1 MKKNKVKNEFLNQL
15 RKIPIIQVACEKVG
29 VSRQSVYRWKEGDE
43 EFAKEMESALK
54 EGEALVNDMSE
65 NQLLVLIKEK
75 NWSAISFWLRHRN
88 PKFRDKIEI
97 TTKTHDGKLTPEQ
110 EAVVREALKLASA
123 LPEKINND
131 NNNNNYEQQPNNSA
145 GISGNNDK
153 GSESQDINH

>member
-1 MKKNKVKNEFLNQL
+1 MKKNKVKDEFLNQL

-29 VSRQSVYRWKEGDE
+29 LTRQSVYRWKDKDE
-43 EFAKEMESALK
+43 EFAKEMEIALK

-97 TTKTHDGKLTPEQ
+97 TTKISDGKLTPEQ

-131 NNNNNYEQQPNNSA
+131 NNNNYEQQSNNSA
-145 GISGNNDK
+145 GTSGDNDK
-153 GSESQDINH
+153 GSESQSINH